1 MDRKRI
7 PVPGVFRT
15 RSAELVAAPRETS
28 LPGQTAKVNS
38 GAKRRIHQP
47 KQGGPRPTKTN
58 PLCGALPCMAVACL
72 KMERCTDCDVVPGSI
87 EPFARS
93 QPSNLCCNAVLRT
106 PELTHGFEAGAT
118 RETTMTQTAQQSR
131 EKEIK
136 ELIQRRFRQMAPL
149 LRGHKVYLF
158 GSRASGLARPRSDFD
173 IGVLGDEPLPLRT
186 FTRSKKR
193 SMSFRHYSGLTGL
206 T

>member
-1 MDRKRI
+1 
-7 PVPGVFRT
+7 
-15 RSAELVAAPRETS
+15 
-28 LPGQTAKVNS
+28 
-38 GAKRRIHQP
+38 
-47 KQGGPRPTKTN
+47 
-58 PLCGALPCMAVACL
+58 
-72 KMERCTDCDVVPGSI
+72 
-87 EPFARS
+87 
-93 QPSNLCCNAVLRT
+93 
-106 PELTHGFEAGAT
+106 
-118 RETTMTQTAQQSR
+118 MTQTAQQSR
-131 EKEIK
+131 ETEIK